1 MTIRSDEYEDE
12 PLTQINN
19 SIYERNK
26 MEKWEYTGT
35 DHWVYM
41 MMSSFDFGFQDSE
54 EEIKEYCEEEG
65 EEYSEEICQYRIELL
80 NNFSILER
88 FLKKFILSDWNGS
101 SISDFKEDELW
112 KYVNEK
118 SDIKDLFM

>member
-1 MTIRSDEYEDE
+1 M
-12 PLTQINN
+12 N
-19 SIYERNK
+19 
-26 MEKWEYTGT
+26 KWEYTGT
-35 DHWVYM
+35 DNWVEM
-41 MMSSFDFGFQDSE
+41 MMNSFDFDFQSRD

-80 NNFSILER
+80 NEFSILER
-88 FLKKFILSDWNGS
+88 FLKKFIRSDWNGS

-112 KYVNEK
+112 KIVNDK

>member
-26 MEKWEYTGT
+26 MKKWEYTGT
-35 DHWVYM
+35 DNWVYGM
-41 MMSSFDFGFQDSE
+41 MNSFDFGFQDSE

-80 NNFSILER
+80 NEFSILER
-88 FLKKFILSDWNGS
+88 FLKKFIRSDWNGS

-112 KYVNEK
+112 KIVNDK

>member
-1 MTIRSDEYEDE
+1 
-12 PLTQINN
+12 
-19 SIYERNK
+19 

-41 MMSSFDFGFQDSE
+41 MMSSFDFGFQDSD

-112 KYVNEK
+112 KYVNQK